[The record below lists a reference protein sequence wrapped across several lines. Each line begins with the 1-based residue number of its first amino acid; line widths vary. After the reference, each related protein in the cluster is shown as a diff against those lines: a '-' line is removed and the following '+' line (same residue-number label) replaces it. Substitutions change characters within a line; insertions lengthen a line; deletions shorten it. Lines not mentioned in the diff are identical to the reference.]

1 MAVNSFSNMLQ
12 KVDDK
17 DELIQGQLETS
28 QMQENKT
35 GLPDNLKSGMEQLSG
50 QSLDHV
56 KVHYNSNNWGNNWG
70 PQLF

>member
-35 GLPDNLKSGMEQLSG
+35 GLPENLKSGMEQLSG

-56 KVHYNSNNWGNNWG
+56 KVHYNSNNWD